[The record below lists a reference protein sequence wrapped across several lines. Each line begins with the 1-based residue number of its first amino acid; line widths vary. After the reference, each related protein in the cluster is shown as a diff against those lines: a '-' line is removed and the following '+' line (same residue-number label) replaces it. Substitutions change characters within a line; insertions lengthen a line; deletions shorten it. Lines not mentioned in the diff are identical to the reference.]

1 MSEAIN
7 IDDFRIRARQRLPR
21 VVFDYL
27 EGAAEDES
35 CLRRNRQALEAWHLR
50 PSVLRNT
57 ATVDTSV
64 ELLGHRFA
72 LPLAI
77 APTGLNG
84 LIWPDGD
91 VALARAAG
99 KANIPFAMSTASNA
113 RLERIPVEAGGVNWY
128 QLYVMGAR
136 DLAERMMRRASDAGF
151 AALLVTVDVP
161 VSGHR
166 ERDLRNGFRLPLRY
180 TPKLICDAALH
191 PRWLFGLL
199 RGGTPTFANL
209 SDPQAGPA
217 SAQTHAA
224 LLSRAMDRTLD
235 WASLDWVRRHWSRP
249 VLLKGVLDPADAR
262 RAIDHGVDAIIVS
275 NHGGRQLDAAQATI
289 DVLPEIIAAVKDR
302 VPVLVDSGFRRGSEV
317 VKALALGAKAVLLG
331 RAALYGL
338 AAAGATGVAE
348 VIRILSGEM
357 VRTMTLIGARSIA
370 EITPDRVVR
379 ASA

>member
-7 IDDFRIRARQRLPR
+7 VDDFRMRARQRLPR
-21 VVFDYL
+21 LVFDYL

-50 PSVLRNT
+50 PAVLRNT
-57 ATVDTSV
+57 ATVDTSI

-91 VALARAAG
+91 VALAQAAA
-99 KANIPFAMSTASNA
+99 KANIPFSMSTASNA
-113 RLERIPVEAGGVNWY
+113 LLEHIPVEASGVNWY
-128 QLYVMGAR
+128 QLYVMGVR
-136 DLAERMMRRASDAGF
+136 DLAERMMHRASDAGF
-151 AALLVTVDVP
+151 AALILTVDVP
-161 VSGHR
+161 VSGRR

-180 TPKLICDAALH
+180 TPKLMWDAALH

-199 RGGTPTFANL
+199 RGGMPTFANL
-209 SDPQAGPA
+209 SDPQAGPV

-224 LLSRAMDRTLD
+224 LLTRAMDRTLD

-249 VLLKGVLDPADAR
+249 VLLKGVLDPEDAR
-262 RAIDHGVDAIIVS
+262 RAIDRGVDAIIVS

-289 DVLPEIIAAVKDR
+289 DVLPEIIAAVKGR
-302 VPVLVDSGFRRGSEV
+302 VPVLVDSGFRRGSDV

-338 AAAGATGVAE
+338 AAAGETGVAG
-348 VIRILSGEM
+348 VMRILSEEI
-357 VRTMTLIGARSIA
+357 VRTMTLVGARSIA

-379 ASA
+379 DNG